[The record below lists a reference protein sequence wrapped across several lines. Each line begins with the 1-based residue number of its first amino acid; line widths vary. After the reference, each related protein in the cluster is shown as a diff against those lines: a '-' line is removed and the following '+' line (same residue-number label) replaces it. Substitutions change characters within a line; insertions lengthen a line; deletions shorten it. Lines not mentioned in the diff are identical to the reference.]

1 MKIVPTLRVVSKSD
15 APAELGEL
23 GVTDLPAEVRLALDD
38 IAGAVREG
46 LLAMSVAAG
55 MAVMRAMF
63 DAEVAA
69 VCGPRGKHDPDRV
82 AVRHGDGRGSVV
94 LGGRRVP
101 VTRPRARTTDGVE
114 VPLGAYRHFAGEDQL
129 TAVVMERMLAGLA
142 TRRHVKAGEPVGQ
155 AVQEQARATS
165 RSAVSRRF
173 IAATKTA
180 LAELLARD
188 LAPLDIK
195 VLMVDGEHLAEHLA
209 VVALAITAD
218 GTKVPVGLWEGSTE
232 NATVV
237 KALLADLVARG
248 LDVSDGLLVVI
259 DGAKALSSAVK
270 AVFGASAAIQRCTAH
285 KRRNVAD
292 HLPEA
297 ERGFIDTKLGR
308 IFANPDP
315 AAGLRDAKALATAL
329 ARKHP
334 GASASLREGLEEM
347 FTVTRLGITGT
358 LARTLTTSD
367 SIVISSLL
375 AGRCCDLGG
384 CVEDGVVDASAHRC
398 GSGFSGVRSLSNC
411 HVGRPGLGSWSS
423 WWELRRVVHRAL
435 VRVAGAVAGCPRR
448 ACGCVPGRSAGGTVG
463 SHWKPVDSRELPG
476 RAHAGRGGGGAR
488 SRPGCRVGR
497 RARIGI
503 LRRCGPRPRRWL
515 GRRRG
520 RVRAGHGSPWRG
532 SVRGAVVPRR

>member
-1 MKIVPTLRVVSKSD
+1 MKTIPKLRVVAHDD
-15 APAELGEL
+15 AAGI
-23 GVTDLPAEVRLALDD
+23 DLPDLPEEVRLAL
-38 IAGAVREG
+38 AGVAGVAREG

-55 MAVMRAMF
+55 MAVMQTMF
-63 DAEVAA
+63 DAEITAA
-69 VCGPRGKHDPDRV
+69 CGPRGKHDPDRA
-82 AVRHGDGRGSVV
+82 AVRHGASRGSVV

-101 VTRPRARTTDGVE
+101 VARPRARTTDGGE
-114 VPLGAYRHFAGEDQL
+114 VPLASYRLFAAQDQL

-142 TRRHVKAGEPVGQ
+142 TRRHVAAGEPVGA
-155 AVQEQARATS
+155 AVAQRATATS

-180 LAELLARD
+180 LGELLARD
-188 LAPLDIK
+188 LTALDVK

-248 LDVSDGLLVVI
+248 LDATGGLLVVI

-270 AVFGASAAIQRCTAH
+270 AVFGASAAIQRCTVH

-297 ERGFIDTKLGR
+297 ERGWVDTKLGR

-334 GASASLREGLEEM
+334 GAAASLREGLDEM
-347 FTVTRLGITGT
+347 FTVTRLGITGS
-358 LARTLTTSD
+358 LARTLTTSNPIESMI
-367 SIVISSLL
+367 SIARTTNRNVTHWRDGQMVLRWTA
-375 AGRCCDLGG
+375 AGMLNAQRSFRRVRGFKQMPQL
-384 CVEDGVVDASAHRC
+384 VAALQRHAQPNTAHR
-398 GSGFSGVRSLSNC
+398 
-411 HVGRPGLGSWSS
+411 P
-423 WWELRRVVHRAL
+423 E
-435 VRVAGAVAGCPRR
+435 
-448 ACGCVPGRSAGGTVG
+448 TVG
-463 SHWKPVDSRELPG
+463 
-476 RAHAGRGGGGAR
+476 AAA
-488 SRPGCRVGR
+488 
-497 RARIGI
+497 
-503 LRRCGPRPRRWL
+503 
-515 GRRRG
+515 
-520 RVRAGHGSPWRG
+520 
-532 SVRGAVVPRR
+532 

>member
-1 MKIVPTLRVVSKSD
+1 MKTVPKLRVVAHDD
-15 APAELGEL
+15 APGI
-23 GVTDLPAEVRLALDD
+23 DLPDLPEEVRLALAEV
-38 IAGAVREG
+38 AGVAREG

-55 MAVMRAMF
+55 MAVMQTMF
-63 DAEVAA
+63 DAEIVAA
-69 VCGPRGKHDPDRV
+69 CGPRGKHDPDRT
-82 AVRHGDGRGSVV
+82 AVRHGGGRGSVV

-101 VTRPRARTTDGVE
+101 VTRPRARTTDGGE
-114 VPLGAYRHFAGEDQL
+114 VPLACYRLFAAEDQL

-142 TRRHVKAGEPVGQ
+142 TRRHVAAAEPVGQ
-155 AVQEQARATS
+155 AVAAQATATS

-180 LAELLARD
+180 RAELPARD

-248 LDVSDGLLVVI
+248 LDATDGLLVVI
-259 DGAKALSSAVK
+259 DGAKALSTAVR
-270 AVFGASAAIQRCTAH
+270 AVFGASAAIQRCTVH

-292 HLPEA
+292 HLPEG
-297 ERGFIDTKLGR
+297 ERGWVDTKLGR

-334 GASASLREGLEEM
+334 GAAASLREGLEEM

-358 LARTLTTSD
+358 LARTLSTSNPIESMISIARTTNRNVTHWRD
-367 SIVISSLL
+367 GQMVLRWTA
-375 AGRCCDLGG
+375 AGMLNAQRSFRRVRGYKQMPPL
-384 CVEDGVVDASAHRC
+384 VAALYRHAHPNTAHRPEA
-398 GSGFSGVRSLSNC
+398 
-411 HVGRPGLGSWSS
+411 VGT
-423 WWELRRVVHRAL
+423 A
-435 VRVAGAVAGCPRR
+435 A
-448 ACGCVPGRSAGGTVG
+448 
-463 SHWKPVDSRELPG
+463 
-476 RAHAGRGGGGAR
+476 
-488 SRPGCRVGR
+488 
-497 RARIGI
+497 
-503 LRRCGPRPRRWL
+503 
-515 GRRRG
+515 
-520 RVRAGHGSPWRG
+520 
-532 SVRGAVVPRR
+532 